1 MEVKLA
7 PGATHGRP
15 LLLAK
20 AISDLTTLKGG
31 ECMFLA
37 GRLFDGQFTAEH
49 PALVT
54 LANPESLNSFR
65 EICASFGIDVVE

>member
-31 ECMFLA
+31 EYVPRRA
-37 GRLFDGQFTAEH
+37 I
-49 PALVT
+49 V
-54 LANPESLNSFR
+54 
-65 EICASFGIDVVE
+65 